1 MRSVDLYLKYFLQIF
16 SNNDSGWYER
26 ICGQG
31 YSYPIR
37 VGEENNLCFA
47 FFPSYPIIGRGI
59 HLLLGI
65 SPRASL
71 LLLSSVCSML
81 LPLLFFKW
89 LETRGHDKEQS
100 YWSAFLL
107 MAFPHAYY
115 FSMIYTESLFLLS
128 GIAVLYF
135 LEKEQWL
142 LYGVA
147 CFIFVLTRVHAVCW
161 FLPIYLLL
169 CKKYGML
176 GKKTLLGMLALCL
189 PLLAY
194 LSIFKLQ
201 TGDFL
206 FFKQVSE
213 AHWKGVPGN
222 PLIGFYNSLTRG
234 INGEYF
240 LLYNLFYAIL
250 AIGLALRF
258 LSTRDYLPML
268 ILVISIILLP
278 IYEGA
283 ATSQPRFI
291 STAFPLFMVLGGKL
305 SKIKTSFHKT
315 MVTIIVV
322 LLHYASFI
330 AWNNTW
336 PLSY

>member
-1 MRSVDLYLKYFLQIF
+1 
-16 SNNDSGWYER
+16 
-26 ICGQG
+26 
-31 YSYPIR
+31 
-37 VGEENNLCFA
+37 
-47 FFPSYPIIGRGI
+47 
-59 HLLLGI
+59 
-65 SPRASL
+65 
-71 LLLSSVCSML
+71 ML

-147 CFIFVLTRVHAVCW
+147 CFIL
-161 FLPIYLLL
+161 
-169 CKKYGML
+169 
-176 GKKTLLGMLALCL
+176 
-189 PLLAY
+189 
-194 LSIFKLQ
+194 
-201 TGDFL
+201 
-206 FFKQVSE
+206 
-213 AHWKGVPGN
+213 
-222 PLIGFYNSLTRG
+222 
-234 INGEYF
+234 
-240 LLYNLFYAIL
+240 
-250 AIGLALRF
+250 
-258 LSTRDYLPML
+258 LPM
-268 ILVISIILLP
+268 
-278 IYEGA
+278 YEGA

-322 LLHYASFI
+322 LLHFASFI